1 MILQLLAILK
11 LAFIAYIG
19 YISYNTTPREVNTL
33 HEVSRLLTD
42 L

>member
-19 YISYNTTPREVNTL
+19 YISYNTTPRVVNTL